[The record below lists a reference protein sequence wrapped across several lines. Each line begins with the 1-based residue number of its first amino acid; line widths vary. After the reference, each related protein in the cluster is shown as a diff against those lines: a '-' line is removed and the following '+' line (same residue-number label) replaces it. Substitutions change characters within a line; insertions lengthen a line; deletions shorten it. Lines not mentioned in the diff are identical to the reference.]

1 MYAFGAFDEA
11 SRGADAARRPPRR
24 RSLAPPTV
32 PITVRLQPTLKRQL
46 DEHAKTLGLATG
58 TYVRSL
64 IENALQEGANPDGK
78 LT

>member
-1 MYAFGAFDEA
+1 MPRDA
-11 SRGADAARRPPRR
+11 SPRR
-24 RSLAPPTV
+24 RSLVPPTV

-64 IENALQEGANPDGK
+64 IETALRQDAEQDGK

>member
-1 MYAFGAFDEA
+1 MP
-11 SRGADAARRPPRR
+11 RDAPARR
-24 RSLAPPTV
+24 RSLVPPTV
-32 PITVRLQPTLKRQL
+32 PITVRLQPALKRQL

-64 IENALQEGANPDGK
+64 IESALQQGGEQDRK

>member
-1 MYAFGAFDEA
+1 MP
-11 SRGADAARRPPRR
+11 RDAPPRR
-24 RSLAPPTV
+24 RSLVPPTV
-32 PITVRLQPTLKRQL
+32 PITVRLQPALKRQL

-64 IENALQEGANPDGK
+64 IESALQQGGEQDGK

>member
-1 MYAFGAFDEA
+1 MP
-11 SRGADAARRPPRR
+11 RDAPPRR
-24 RSLAPPTV
+24 RSLVPPTV
-32 PITVRLQPTLKRQL
+32 PITVRLQPALKRQL

-64 IENALQEGANPDGK
+64 IESALQQGGEQDRK